1 MRPADRRPN
10 RLALLTALAL
20 LLALAAPAQAEGT
33 RIVASILPV
42 HSLVA
47 ALAGD
52 THEVELL
59 VPASASPHGYAMR
72 PSEARRLQQAD
83 IVVWVG
89 PELEGFL
96 ERSLQGVT
104 NRATVISLLHDLDL
118 PLLEGRSGGVWE
130 GHHDHGDHGDH
141 AHDDQPHDHHGHG
154 ERGDHHEALD
164 RHEHDHADHEHGD
177 HAHAHDTHAPDAHG
191 SGDHGHGG
199 HDHDHGHA
207 HGDVDSH
214 LWLSPA
220 VATAVVEQLADRL
233 AEHDPDQAAT
243 IRDNRDR
250 LLQRIEDLDAGIA
263 EQLEPVRDQ
272 RFMVFHDA
280 YQYFE
285 RHYGLNAAG
294 SISVDPSRM
303 PGARR
308 LSELRTRLAEGDVT
322 CLFTEPQFRPAL
334 AETVVEGTDTRLGM
348 LDPIGAELEPGPD
361 AWFDLMQ
368 GLADGFTDCMA
379 ADAR

>member
-1 MRPADRRPN
+1 MRSAFRRPIFP
-10 RLALLTALAL
+10 AL
-20 LLALAAPAQAEGT
+20 LLALALLPGLTVPAQADAP
-33 RIVASILPV
+33 RIVTSILPV

-83 IVVWVG
+83 VVIWVG

-96 ERSLQGVT
+96 ERPLRGISD
-104 NRATVISLLHDLDL
+104 RATVISLMHDLDL
-118 PLLEGRSGGVWE
+118 DLLEGRSGGVWE
-130 GHHDHGDHGDH
+130 GHHDHGDHG
-141 AHDDQPHDHHGHG
+141 HDA
-154 ERGDHHEALD
+154 RGDHHEALD

-177 HAHAHDTHAPDAHG
+177 HEHGDHGHTHDEHAPDAHG
-191 SGDHGHGG
+191 SDDHGHGHG
-199 HDHDHGHA
+199 HGEHDHDHGHGHA
-207 HGDVDSH
+207 HGGVDSH

-250 LLQRIEDLDAGIA
+250 SLQRIKDLDAGIA
-263 EQLEPVRDQ
+263 EQLAPVRDQ

>member
-1 MRPADRRPN
+1 MRSAARRP
-10 RLALLTALAL
+10 TFPAL
-20 LLALAAPAQAEGT
+20 LLALAALVALAAPVQAENS

-42 HSLVA
+42 HSLVS

-52 THEVELL
+52 THQVELL

-83 IVVWVG
+83 IVIWVG

-96 ERSLQGVT
+96 ERSLHGASD
-104 NRATVISLLHDLDL
+104 RATVISLMHDLDL

-130 GHHDHGDHGDH
+130 GHHDHGDHDGHEHDDHGHGDQGHDHHAQDAH
-141 AHDDQPHDHHGHG
+141 AHGDDHHGH
-154 ERGDHHEALD
+154 D
-164 RHEHDHADHEHGD
+164 
-177 HAHAHDTHAPDAHG
+177 HDTH
-191 SGDHGHGG
+191 DHGAHRSDDHGRG
-199 HDHDHGHA
+199 THDDDHGHA
-207 HGDVDSH
+207 HGDFDSH

-220 VATAVVEQLADRL
+220 VARAIVEQLADRL
-233 AEHDPDQAAT
+233 AEHTPDQAAT
-243 IRDNRDR
+243 IRENQEQ
-250 LLQRIEDLDAGIA
+250 LLQRIADLDADIA
-263 EQLEPVRDQ
+263 EQLAPVRDQ

-285 RHYGLNAAG
+285 RRYGLNAAG

-308 LSELRTRLAEGDVT
+308 LSELRSRLAEGDVA

-334 AETVVEGTDTRLGM
+334 AETVAEGTGTRLGV
-348 LDPIGAELEPGPD
+348 LDPIGANLEPGPD
-361 AWFDLMQ
+361 AWFQLMR
-368 GLADGFTDCMA
+368 GMADGFTDCMTPNNS
-379 ADAR
+379 

>member
-1 MRPADRRPN
+1 MRSVTRRPTFP
-10 RLALLTALAL
+10 ALLTALTL
-20 LLALAAPAQAEGT
+20 LLTLAAPAQADSP

-47 ALAGD
+47 ALTGD
-52 THEVELL
+52 THQVELL

-72 PSEARRLQQAD
+72 PSEARRLQKAD
-83 IVVWVG
+83 LVVWVG

-96 ERSLQGVT
+96 ERSLHGVSD
-104 NRATVISLLHDLDL
+104 RATVISLMHDLDL
-118 PLLEGRSGGVWE
+118 PLLEGRSGGVWGE

-141 AHDDQPHDHHGHG
+141 GHDDHAHDTQAHDV
-154 ERGDHHEALD
+154 D
-164 RHEHDHADHEHGD
+164 RHGHGD
-177 HAHAHDTHAPDAHG
+177 HAHDHAPNDHHRHGSHDHEHAAHDD
-191 SGDHGHGG
+191 
-199 HDHDHGHA
+199 DHGHA

-220 VATAVVEQLADRL
+220 IARAIVEQLAERL
-233 AEHDPDQAAT
+233 AEHNPEQAAT
-243 IRDNRDR
+243 LRDNRDA
-250 LLQRIEDLDAGIA
+250 LLQRIDALDAAIA
-263 EQLEPVRDQ
+263 EQLAPVRDQ
-272 RFMVFHDA
+272 HFMVFHDA

-285 RHYGLNAAG
+285 QHYGLKAAG

-308 LSELRTRLAEGDVT
+308 LSELRTRLAQGGVT

-334 AETVVEGTDTRLGM
+334 AETVVEGTGTRLGM

-361 AWFDLMQ
+361 AWFQLMQ
-368 GLADGFTDCMA
+368 GMADGFTDCMTPN
-379 ADAR
+379 DS

>member
-1 MRPADRRPN
+1 MRSAARRP
-10 RLALLTALAL
+10 TFLAL
-20 LLALAAPAQAEGT
+20 LLALAFLVTVATPAQADSP
-33 RIVASILPV
+33 RIVASILPL

-59 VPASASPHGYAMR
+59 VPASASPHGYSMR

-83 IVVWVG
+83 LVVWVG

-96 ERSLQGVT
+96 ERSLHGIAD
-104 NRATVISLLHDLDL
+104 RATVISLMHDLDL
-118 PLLEGRSGGVWE
+118 DLLEGRTGGVWE
-130 GHHDHGDHGDH
+130 GHHDHGDDGGHGHDDHGDHGHDHHAHDDHNGHADH
-141 AHDDQPHDHHGHG
+141 AHDHD
-154 ERGDHHEALD
+154 A
-164 RHEHDHADHEHGD
+164 HDHA
-177 HAHAHDTHAPDAHG
+177 AHG
-191 SGDHGHGG
+191 SDDHGHAA
-199 HDHDHGHA
+199 HDDGHGHA
-207 HGDVDSH
+207 HGDYDSH

-220 VATAVVEQLADRL
+220 VARAIVEQLAERL
-233 AEHDPDQAAT
+233 AELDPEQAAT
-243 IRDNRDR
+243 IRDNRDG
-250 LLQRIEDLDAGIA
+250 LLQRIDELDARIA
-263 EQLEPVRDQ
+263 EQLAPVRDQ

-285 RHYGLNAAG
+285 QHYGLNAAG

-308 LSELRTRLAEGDVT
+308 LSELRGRLAEGDVA

-334 AETVVEGTDTRLGM
+334 AETVAEGTGTRLGM

-361 AWFDLMQ
+361 AWFLLMQ
-368 GLADGFTDCMA
+368 GMADGFTDCMA
-379 ADAR
+379 HNGS